1 MGVKPDGPNS
11 MSQTNAGPFSVQLK
25 SAFVAVM
32 FDAVNWDGSKHTGG
46 DEDLIVGEEKQK
58 PHSHP

>member
-1 MGVKPDGPNS
+1 MRKLS
-11 MSQTNAGPFSVQLK
+11 SQKKGSLM
-25 SAFVAVM
+25 AFVAVM
-32 FDAVNWDGSKHTGG
+32 FDAVNWDGSKHAGG